1 MPNYKPVIETIGVGQ
16 TALDVAYEIGNE
28 VSLSYPVGTYD
39 ANTETYNPQG
49 TTSSSSYE
57 KDRYYTI
64 PSSTYRQTW
73 KLPTEVSETPCS
85 TNTNLEFYVSEYSDA
100 SDRIVYLNDDLQ
112 QSLNAEYT
120 GCCFD
125 ENGNFVAE
133 PSLNQKRVTDIILEG
148 IEIDKY
154 GKISTDSGIV
164 YLNGCTN
171 VSIDTIIRTE
181 TFTVTFNSMVPN
193 IASSAPYLDDDITVK
208 LERSDGSSVVATA
221 STGTVSMSAVAPQTI
236 TIKFE
241 GQLGRK
247 IFPEETWEYYY
258 EKNTDFTPNPDHLK
272 FDIDRAKNIPFE
284 LPERDVSDEL
294 IKYDERKPDPNER
307 FEPYRINKD
316 NNSGSIVD
324 LSLEI
329 PNDSILF
336 GYGADITNRSA
347 GTNPI
352 DGSTSRAGH
361 RDIVFNFSVTSTISA
376 FPATTVWAIGVPLST
391 GSYCTN
397 GSNTYYVEFGGT
409 PSSGTPG
416 TPGDPNATP
425 PVPPTSGTPA
435 DSGPSGTGFFI
446 DESGMRYRYIPPTG
460 LITTAGA
467 GDFSTTLY
475 VMNDYRGSQQV
486 FEDRLDTNSTR
497 RVK

>member
-39 ANTETYNPQG
+39 VNTETYSPQG
-49 TTSSSSYE
+49 TTSSSSFE

-73 KLPTEVSETPCS
+73 KLPIEVSETPCS
-85 TNTNLEFYVSEYSDA
+85 TDSNLEFYVSDYSDA
-100 SDRIVYLNDDLQ
+100 ADRIVYLNDDLQ

-125 ENGNFVAE
+125 ENGNYVAE

-154 GKISTDSGIV
+154 GKINTDSGIV

-193 IASSAPYLDDDITVK
+193 IGSSAPYLDDDVTVT
-208 LERSDGSSVVATA
+208 LERSDGSSVTATS
-221 STGTVSMSAVAPQTI
+221 STGTVSMSATAPQTI
-236 TIKFE
+236 TIKF
-241 GQLGRK
+241 GGKFGRK
-247 IFPEETWEYYY
+247 LFPEETWEYYY
-258 EKNTDFTPNPDHLK
+258 EKNSGFIPNPDHLK
-272 FDIDRAKNIPFE
+272 FEIDFN
-284 LPERDVSDEL
+284 
-294 IKYDERKPDPNER
+294 ERKPDPNER
-307 FEPYRINKD
+307 FEPYRIDKD

-336 GYGADITNRSA
+336 GYGGDITNRSA

-376 FPATTVWAIGVPLST
+376 FPATTVWAIGTPLST

-416 TPGDPNATP
+416 TPGDPLATP

-435 DSGPSGTGFFI
+435 DSGPVGTGFFV

-467 GDFSTTLY
+467 GNFSTTLY
-475 VMNDYRGSQQV
+475 VMNDYAGSQQV

>member
-16 TALDVAYEIGNE
+16 TALDVAYEIGDE

-39 ANTETYNPQG
+39 ANTETYSPQG
-49 TTSSSSYE
+49 TTNSSSYE

-73 KLPTEVSETPCS
+73 KLPTKVEETPCS

-100 SDRIVYLNDDLQ
+100 ADRIVYLNDDLQ

-154 GKISTDSGIV
+154 GKINTDSGIV
-164 YLNGCTN
+164 YLNGCSN
-171 VSIDTIIRTE
+171 VSMDTIIRTE

-193 IASSAPYLDDDITVK
+193 IGSSAPYLDDDVTVTF
-208 LERSDGSSVVATA
+208 ERSDGSSVTATS
-221 STGTVSMSAVAPQTI
+221 STGTLSMSATAPQTI
-236 TIKFE
+236 TIKF
-241 GQLGRK
+241 GGKFGRK
-247 IFPEETWEYYY
+247 LFPEETWEYYY
-258 EKNTDFTPNPDHLK
+258 EKNSGFIPNPDHLNYE
-272 FDIDRAKNIPFE
+272 IDFN
-284 LPERDVSDEL
+284 
-294 IKYDERKPDPNER
+294 ERKPDPNER

-336 GYGADITNRSA
+336 GYGGDITNRSA

-376 FPATTVWAIGVPLST
+376 FPATTVWAIGTPLST

-416 TPGDPNATP
+416 TPGDPLATP

-475 VMNDYRGSQQV
+475 AMNDYAGSQKI

-497 RVK
+497 REK